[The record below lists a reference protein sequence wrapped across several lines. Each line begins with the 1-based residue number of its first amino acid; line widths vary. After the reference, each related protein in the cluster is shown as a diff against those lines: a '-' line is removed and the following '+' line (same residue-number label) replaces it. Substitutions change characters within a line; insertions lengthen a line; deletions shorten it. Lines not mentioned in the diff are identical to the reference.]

1 MEDAQHRGAGAT
13 QHLPKNLLRISALL
27 GDWRRSL
34 FKFHRAAGITF
45 FVTTTFVLFIFVVVI
60 FIVPVRRPRLREAT
74 WLS

>member
-27 GDWRRSL
+27 GDWRESL
-34 FKFHRAAGITF
+34 FKFHHEAGITF
-45 FVTTTFVLFIFVVVI
+45 FLTTTFVLFIFVVVI